1 MLTVGL
7 TGGFGTGKTTVAR
20 LFSSLGAKVIDADKL
35 NHQLMKRNE
44 DSFKP
49 IVKSFGQEILT
60 DGDIDRKK
68 LGAVVFNNSNRL
80 KKLCRIVHPAII
92 SEIKNGISHYKK
104 DKSNQM
110 IIIDAP
116 LLIETGL
123 DRLVDILIVVKAS
136 RKKQIK
142 RVIRRMKIK
151 RSEVLKR
158 LKAQMPLK
166 DKVRLADITIDNN
179 GSLTKTKKEVR
190 RIWQK
195 LSKKK

>member
-1 MLTVGL
+1 M
-7 TGGFGTGKTTVAR
+7 TGGLGTGKTTVAR
-20 LFSSLGAKVIDADKL
+20 IFSSLGAKVIDADKI
-35 NHQLMKRNE
+35 NHQLMKRNGS
-44 DSFKP
+44 SFKS
-49 IVKSFGQEILT
+49 IVKSFGQKILT

-68 LGAVVFNNSNRL
+68 LGAVVFNNSKRL

-92 SEIKNGISHYKK
+92 SKIKNRISHYQKN
-104 DKSNQM
+104 KSNQI

-116 LLIETGL
+116 LLIEAGL

-136 RKKQIK
+136 RRKQIQ
-142 RVIRRMKIK
+142 RVIRRMNIK

-166 DKVRLADITIDNN
+166 DKIRLADITIDNN

-195 LSKKK
+195 LLKKK